1 MATKIITEYAFFNL
15 LVTGSFMKAF
25 WLNAGSH
32 DRSLRN
38 YVWQIFAYVYLTITL
53 MFHLV

>member
-1 MATKIITEYAFFNL
+1 MATEIITEYAFFSL
-15 LVTGSFMKAF
+15 TGSFVKAF

-38 YVWQIFAYVYLTITL
+38 YVWQIFACVYLTLTL